1 VTPARKNDAFVKVP
15 LWWTVEAA
23 RATRT
28 PATLVCV
35 YLLRASWKARSM
47 TFPLPN
53 GWLERQGVS
62 RKIKCRVLRDL
73 ERAGLITVERPSH
86 KSPIVTL
93 VAL

>member
-1 VTPARKNDAFVKVP
+1 MTAVRKKDTFVKVP

-23 RATRT
+23 KATRT

-35 YLLRASWKARSM
+35 YLIHASWKARSM
-47 TFPLPN
+47 TFNLPN
-53 GWLERQGVS
+53 RWLEKQGVS

-93 VAL
+93 AAL

>member
-1 VTPARKNDAFVKVP
+1 VTATTKKDTFVKVP
-15 LWWTVEAA
+15 LWWAVEAA
-23 RATRT
+23 KATRT

-35 YLLRASWKARSM
+35 YLIHASWKARNMKFS
-47 TFPLPN
+47 LPN
-53 GWLERQGVS
+53 GWLEKRGVS

-73 ERAGLITVERPSH
+73 EHAGLITVERPSH